1 VSDRVADILDGF
13 TDLASRFS
21 EAFFNIAAGLV
32 RVAFGFEIAIV
43 DRSADYF
50 LSFTLSLIE
59 FAFNFVSIWQSH
71 LNLLIP

>member
-1 VSDRVADILDGF
+1 VSNRVADVLNRFPDF
-13 TDLASRFS
+13 ASRFS

-50 LSFTLSLIE
+50 LSLPFSLIE
-59 FAFNFVSIWQSH
+59 FAFEFVSIR
-71 LNLLIP
+71 